1 VGDFASWMGGK
12 AVRLGPMDSQ
22 QIPEIIQ
29 WLHDQHGGHYHWL
42 GLHSVGFA
50 GYKGGKFTIKPMHVG
65 HGNVVLDV
73 LLPDDAAA
81 MTCWLYWPS

>member
-1 VGDFASWMGGK
+1 
-12 AVRLGPMDSQ
+12 VRLGPMDSQ

>member
-1 VGDFASWMGGK
+1 VPDFASWQGGK
-12 AVRLGPMDSQ
+12 AVRLGPMDSAK
-22 QIPEIIQ
+22 IPEVLR

-42 GLHSVGFA
+42 GLHYVGFA
-50 GYKGGKFTIKPMHVG
+50 GYQGGAFKVKPMQVG

-81 MTCWLYWPS
+81 MMCWLNWA